1 MYTRSRDL
9 PRAAATQR
17 EKTRDR
23 DEETPLPSQQKVVL
37 ALLAGSAAAFQ
48 APAAAPAATAM
59 ASASVDETRIG
70 VQAPAGFWD
79 PLGLS
84 TTQPEGF
91 ERRRAVERKH
101 GRIAMVAI
109 TGCVLHNA
117 DVEFPGYLSLSQQLK
132 FPDIPNGGQGIF
144 NIPAAGVAQILLFC
158 GLVEM
163 AWWPASKYD
172 GDYNVGF
179 FGEKLSP
186 EKKTQKL
193 NAEMANGRLA
203 MLGIFGNM
211 VAEAQTGQTLEQMGA
226 GNMIPFYC
234 VLAGLIVGCAARA
247 KRQLDLA
254 ELEVVRYSVR
264 VVALGCR
271 GGGVRETRRRRGR
284 EPRVHAVAASSPR
297 QNRRPCDHQPTGS
310 PSRPAQG
317 PSPAVAAVT
326 PAYATGPW
334 KTDFAGRRNPGR
346 DGGHRARYTGT
357 DQGAP
362 SAAARTRAAR
372 SAPRAAPASAARTR
386 R

>member
-1 MYTRSRDL
+1 MCELERHGPSTHLERAR
-9 PRAAATQR
+9 PERRAARAPSA
-17 EKTRDR
+17 EF
-23 DEETPLPSQQKVVL
+23 PFPSQQKVVI
-37 ALLAGSAAAFQ
+37 ALLTGSAAAFQ
-48 APAAAPAATAM
+48 GPAAAPAATAM
-59 ASASVDETRIG
+59 KSASVDETRIG

-101 GRIAMVAI
+101 GRIAMLAI

-132 FPDIPNGGQGIF
+132 FSDIPNGGQGIF

-203 MLGIFGNM
+203 MLGIFGAM
-211 VAEAQTGQTLEQMGA
+211 VAEAQTGQTLGEQMGA
-226 GNMIPFYC
+226 GNMIAF
-234 VLAGLIVGCAARA
+234 
-247 KRQLDLA
+247 
-254 ELEVVRYSVR
+254 
-264 VVALGCR
+264 
-271 GGGVRETRRRRGR
+271 
-284 EPRVHAVAASSPR
+284 
-297 QNRRPCDHQPTGS
+297 
-310 PSRPAQG
+310 
-317 PSPAVAAVT
+317 
-326 PAYATGPW
+326 
-334 KTDFAGRRNPGR
+334 
-346 DGGHRARYTGT
+346 
-357 DQGAP
+357 
-362 SAAARTRAAR
+362 
-372 SAPRAAPASAARTR
+372 
-386 R
+386 